1 MALITTPI
9 TQLLHIEHPILLA
22 GMGHTAGSDLVAA
35 VSNAGG
41 LGVLGGLG
49 YTPKMLRDAIQEVK
63 SKLRKPD
70 LPFGVDL
77 LLPQMG
83 GSARK
88 TNKDY
93 TKGALNELINVII
106 EEKAALFVSAVGIS
120 PKEVVDRLHGA
131 GILYMNMVGHPKHVH
146 KACQVGADLICAQGG
161 EAGGHTGE
169 IPTSV
174 LIPACA
180 DVCRQYKSPLTAE
193 PVQLVAAGGIFDGRG
208 IAAALMMGASAV
220 WVGTR
225 FVTARE
231 SAAPEL
237 GKKAIIDAGFQD
249 TMRSTLWT
257 GRPLRALA
265 TPYIRDWELNRRSEI
280 EKLQNEGK
288 IVLDYELDRLAKEG
302 KLTDEIE
309 DLTTQRPMGCGAAMV
324 TQEGQSAKEIVL
336 EMVVE
341 AFGRLSG
348 ARQYV
353 EAKL

>member
-1 MALITTPI
+1 MALITTPT

-106 EEKAALFVSAVGIS
+106 EEKAALFVSAVGIP

-131 GILYMNMVGHPKHVH
+131 GILYM
-146 KACQVGADLICAQGG
+146 
-161 EAGGHTGE
+161 
-169 IPTSV
+169 
-174 LIPACA
+174 
-180 DVCRQYKSPLTAE
+180 VCIGDKLNIFAE
-193 PVQLVAAGGIFDGRG
+193 
-208 IAAALMMGASAV
+208 
-220 WVGTR
+220 
-225 FVTARE
+225 
-231 SAAPEL
+231 
-237 GKKAIIDAGFQD
+237 K
-249 TMRSTLWT
+249 
-257 GRPLRALA
+257 
-265 TPYIRDWELNRRSEI
+265 Y
-280 EKLQNEGK
+280 
-288 IVLDYELDRLAKEG
+288 
-302 KLTDEIE
+302 
-309 DLTTQRPMGCGAAMV
+309 
-324 TQEGQSAKEIVL
+324 
-336 EMVVE
+336 
-341 AFGRLSG
+341 
-348 ARQYV
+348 
-353 EAKL
+353 